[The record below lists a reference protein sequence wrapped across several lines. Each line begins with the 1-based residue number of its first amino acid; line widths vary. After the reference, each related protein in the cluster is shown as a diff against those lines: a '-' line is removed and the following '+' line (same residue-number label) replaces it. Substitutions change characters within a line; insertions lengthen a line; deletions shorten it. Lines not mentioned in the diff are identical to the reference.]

1 MKKILISIII
11 CLLLVGCGNSSEKQ
25 KVTIHNLPN
34 TNRDQIATILESG
47 NYVIVDVRNPD
58 EYNES
63 HIKGAVNIPVD
74 AIDESVRLDKD
85 KRILVYCKSGKR
97 SSQAFNKLTELGY
110 NVYDMGAM
118 NDIDYLGIE

>member
-11 CLLLVGCGNSSEKQ
+11 CLLLVGCGNSSPKQ

-34 TNRDQIATILESG
+34 INRDEIVTILESG
-47 NYVIVDVRNPD
+47 NYTIVDVRNPD

-85 KRILVYCKSGKR
+85 KRVLVYCKSGKR
-97 SSQAFNKLTELGY
+97 SMQAFNKLTELGY

-118 NDIDYLGIE
+118 KDIDYLDIE

>member
-11 CLLLVGCGNSSEKQ
+11 CLLLVGCGNSSQKQ
-25 KVTIHNLPN
+25 KVTIHSLPN
-34 TNRDQIATILESG
+34 INRDEIVTIL
-47 NYVIVDVRNPD
+47 DVRNPD

-85 KRILVYCKSGKR
+85 KRVLVYCKSGKR
-97 SSQAFNKLTELGY
+97 SMQAFNKLTELGY

-118 NDIDYLGIE
+118 KDIDYLDIE